1 MIDRMLEAV
10 NKAIES
16 ALGVN
21 LVDMLIQIGATLI
34 LVLIVKFFFWGR
46 ITEFLEKRKNIM
58 TDEMESAKKENLA
71 AQELKEK
78 REQEYNKLKLDS
90 KEYLESAKSRA
101 EQERLRIIEEAKK
114 NADQM
119 MERTKKEIEAE
130 KIKAKSTLKK
140 EVVDLAAV
148 IAEKIIKQEVD
159 EKKYQDM
166 IVDDFESSENSWPML
181 KDNMLGLF
189 FLLRL
194 RNKK

>member
-1 MIDRMLEAV
+1 MLEAV

-166 IVDDFESSENSWPML
+166 IVDDFESSENS
-181 KDNMLGLF
+181 
-189 FLLRL
+189 
-194 RNKK
+194 

>member
-166 IVDDFESSENSWPML
+166 IVDDLESSENS
-181 KDNMLGLF
+181 
-189 FLLRL
+189 
-194 RNKK
+194 

>member
-1 MIDRMLEAV
+1 MLEAV

-166 IVDDFESSENSWPML
+166 IVDDLESSENS
-181 KDNMLGLF
+181 
-189 FLLRL
+189 
-194 RNKK
+194 

>member
-166 IVDDFESSENSWPML
+166 IVDDFESSENS
-181 KDNMLGLF
+181 
-189 FLLRL
+189 
-194 RNKK
+194 